1 MSSPVVSPALGVLQ
15 GQVEDKFQARV
26 GDRLRQVWDKF
37 ETSLRQVGDKFE
49 TSFAFKVK
57 TCLQTC
63 LQLVSNLS
71 PTCLQLVSRLVSN
84 LSPTCP
90 PQPKLVS
97 GLAPLKVSL

>member
-37 ETSLRQVGDKFE
+37 ETSLRQVLPLKLKLV
-49 TSFAFKVK
+49 SI
-57 TCLQTC
+57 
-63 LQLVSNLS
+63 LVSNLS
-71 PTCLQLVSRLVSN
+71 PTCLQLVSRLVSRLVSN
-84 LSPTCP
+84 LS

-97 GLAPLKVSL
+97 GLVRLK